1 MDDAFL
7 RRMHC
12 SLEFPFPDE
21 EDRYEI
27 WGRSMP
33 AAAPTHP
40 DLDLRFM
47 AKQFKFTG
55 GSIKNVAVSA
65 AFYAAESSLEI
76 RMEHVIKA
84 AKREFQKQGRLITE
98 DDFGSYYPLVKA

>member
-1 MDDAFL
+1 MP
-7 RRMHC
+7 
-12 SLEFPFPDE
+12 LE
-21 EDRYEI
+21 
-27 WGRSMP
+27 
-33 AAAPTHP
+33 APTHP

-65 AFYAAESSLEI
+65 AFYAVESSSEI

-98 DDFGSYYPLVKA
+98 SDFGSYYPLVKA